1 MKHFP
6 FFALYEVFEIQGV
19 FYTNSTTQ
27 CRLATAGRL
36 RSHVWLCLLH
46 WLAQYW
52 RHSDGEAGGRVEMTS
67 AGPSQLPDYI

>member
-19 FYTNSTTQ
+19 FCHQQHNLAYTSHSRKAQ
-27 CRLATAGRL
+27 KPCVAVATA
-36 RSHVWLCLLH
+36 
-46 WLAQYW
+46 LACTVLETFRW
-52 RHSDGEAGGRVEMTS
+52 EGGGRVEMTS

>member
-6 FFALYEVFEIQGV
+6 FFALYEVFEIQG
-19 FYTNSTTQ
+19 FTTNSTTQ
-27 CRLATAGRL
+27 CRLATARRL
-36 RSHVWLCLLH
+36 RGQVWPWLLH
-46 WLAQYW
+46 WLAQYQ